1 MAELEQGIAKLDIT
15 TVHIDESRGS
25 DTDGDGTQSA
35 PYQSILA
42 SYIARGTTT
51 LECMVYKQQA
61 EPGQQGGCYQPASAT
76 ALKRAKKAYDIHIKK
91 AAKQNNNN
99 TLQQQQ
105 QQQPSKDQQKL
116 DEEQKLN
123 QARQIILQE
132 TEGTA
137 KRIKI
142 QHALENRNIKVRL
155 FGWVHRLRQ
164 QKGLIFVVLRDGTG
178 FLQCVLTGKLAQT
191 YDALTLTTESTIQ
204 LTGKVVALPEGKS
217 APEGHEL
224 QVDWWSIVG
233 RAPGDAEAFS
243 NQISEDSGP
252 DTLADRRHLVIRGE
266 TASSVLKV
274 RSALLDAFRKSYA
287 KISMVEVT
295 PPCMV
300 QTQVEGGSTLFE
312 FGYYGEKA
320 YLTQSS
326 QLYLETCL
334 PSLGD
339 CFCIQES
346 FRAEKSKT
354 RRHLSEYTHLEGEL
368 AFLTFEDLL
377 AHIEELICSTLSI
390 LLEDPKIKDL
400 VESLNPSFQMPIRPF
415 KRMEYREAIDWLNGR
430 GIEKSMED
438 GGGPFT
444 YADDIPEAPER
455 LMTDTLGVPIFLINF
470 PKEIKAFYMK
480 RIPGNENFTESVDV
494 LMPGVGEI
502 VGGSMRMTGYEE
514 LLAAYKGA
522 GIPADPY
529 YWYTDQ
535 RKYGTC
541 EHGGYGLGVERFLA
555 WLLGRPHVREC
566 SLYPR
571 YTARCTP

>member
-1 MAELEQGIAKLDIT
+1 MAA
-15 TVHIDESRGS
+15 HIDEANGS
-25 DTDGDGTQSA
+25 DATGDGTAQK
-35 PYQSILA
+35 PFQSILGA
-42 SYIARGTTT
+42 YAARGTST
-51 LECMVYKQQA
+51 LDCLLLKQD
-61 EPGQQGGCYQPASAT
+61 GYQPPSAT
-76 ALKRAKKAYDIHIKK
+76 ALKRAKKALEIQTKK
-91 AAKQNNNN
+91 AAKQPTPKNEGG
-99 TLQQQQ
+99 
-105 QQQPSKDQQKL
+105 
-116 DEEQKLN
+116 EEKKAPIELH
-123 QARQIILQE
+123 E
-132 TEGTA
+132 TAGIA

-142 QHALENRNIKVRL
+142 HQATENRDIKVRL

-164 QKGLIFVVLRDGTG
+164 QKSLIFLVLRDGSG
-178 FLQCVLTGKLAQT
+178 FIQCVLTGKLAQT
-191 YDALTLTTESTIQ
+191 HHALTLTTESTVQI
-204 LTGKVVALPEGKS
+204 TGKIVQVPAGKS
-217 APEGHEL
+217 APDGHEL
-224 QVDWWSIVG
+224 QADWWTIVG
-233 RAPGDAEAFS
+233 RAPGDAEAFT
-243 NQISEDSGP
+243 NQISEDSAP

-266 TASSVLKV
+266 TASAVLKV
-274 RSALLDAFRKSYA
+274 RAALLDAFRRSYA
-287 KISMVEVT
+287 RMAITEVT

-368 AFLTFEDLL
+368 AFISFEELL
-377 AHIEELICSTLSI
+377 AHIEELICSTLST
-390 LLEDPKIKDL
+390 LLEEPKIKSL
-400 VESLNPSFQMPIRPF
+400 VESLNPNFALPRRPF
-415 KRMEYREAIDWLNGR
+415 KRMEYRAAIDWLNER
-430 GIEKSMED
+430 GITKSEED
-438 GGGPFT
+438 GGGAFT
-444 YADDIPEAPER
+444 LQDDIPEAPER
-455 LMTDTLGVPIFLINF
+455 LMTDTIGEPIFLINF

-480 RIPGNENFTESVDV
+480 RIPGNEAFTESVDV

-502 VGGSMRMTGYEE
+502 VGGSMRMTGYDE
-514 LLAAYKGA
+514 LLAAYKAA
-522 GIPADPY
+522 GIPPEPY

-555 WLLGRPHVREC
+555 WLLARPHVREC

-571 YTARCTP
+571 YTSRCTP

>member
-1 MAELEQGIAKLDIT
+1 MAEMEEAMSKLTINI
-15 TVHIDESRGS
+15 HIDESKGS
-25 DTDGDGTQSA
+25 DSTGDGSLDK
-35 PYQSILA
+35 PYQSILGV
-42 SYIARGTTT
+42 YISKGTND
-51 LECMVYKQQA
+51 LSESILIYNQA
-61 EPGQQGGCYQPASAT
+61 QDDNTGEYIKASAT
-76 ALKRAKKAYDIHIKK
+76 ALKKAKKSYEIHVKK
-91 AAKQNNNN
+91 QAKATKVQSNDEN
-99 TLQQQQ
+99 T
-105 QQQPSKDQQKL
+105 KL
-116 DEEQKLN
+116 DEQTRLEEAKK
-123 QARQIILQE
+123 IILSE
-132 TEGTA
+132 TEGEA

-142 QHALENRNIKVRL
+142 HNAVENRNVKVRV
-155 FGWVHRLRQ
+155 FGWVHRLRS
-164 QKGLIFVVLRDGTG
+164 QKGLIFIVLRDGTG

-191 YDALTLTTESTIQ
+191 YDAITLTVESTIE
-204 LTGKVVALPEGKS
+204 LTGKVVELPEGKS
-217 APEGHEL
+217 ASEGHEL
-224 QVDWWSIVG
+224 QVDWWNVVG
-233 RAPGDAEAFS
+233 KAPGDSEAFN
-243 NQISEDSGP
+243 NQISEESGV

-266 TASSVLKV
+266 TASSVLKL
-274 RSALLDAFRKSYA
+274 RSALLDAFRKSYS
-287 KISMVEVT
+287 KLSMIEVT

-368 AFLTFEDLL
+368 AFLTFDELL
-377 AHIEELICSTLSI
+377 THIEELICSTLTI
-390 LLEDPKIKDL
+390 LLEDPKMKKII
-400 VESLNPSFQMPIRPF
+400 ESLNPSFKYPSRPF
-415 KRMEYREAIDWLNGR
+415 KRMEYVEAIAWLNER
-430 GIEKSMED
+430 GIEKSVED

-444 YADDIPEAPER
+444 HSDDIPEAPER
-455 LMTDTLGVPIFLINF
+455 LMTDTIGEPIFLINF

-480 RIPGNENFTESVDV
+480 RIPDNPNFTESVDV

-502 VGGSMRMTGYEE
+502 VGGSMRMTGYNE
-514 LLAAYKGA
+514 LLDAYKNA
-522 GIPADPY
+522 GISADPY

-571 YTARCTP
+571 YTSRCTP

>member
-1 MAELEQGIAKLDIT
+1 MADSLGMDKLSISS
-15 TVHIDESRGS
+15 VYIDESRGS
-25 DTDGDGTQSA
+25 DSNGDGTEGS
-35 PYQSILA
+35 PYQSILGAYISRA
-42 SYIARGTTT
+42 SNQVDCLVFKANES
-51 LECMVYKQQA
+51 LE
-61 EPGQQGGCYQPASAT
+61 EPGSYQPASST
-76 ALKRAKKAYDIHIKK
+76 ALKRAKKGYEVHQKK
-91 AAKQNNNN
+91 INK
-99 TLQQQQ
+99 T
-105 QQQPSKDQQKL
+105 SKTVNLTQANKDHKL
-116 DEEQKLN
+116 EDEKNLVESRRIVLT
-123 QARQIILQE
+123 E
-132 TEGTA
+132 TGGES

-142 QHALENRNIKVRL
+142 QDGIQNRNVKIRV

-204 LTGKVVALPEGKS
+204 LTGKIVELPEGKS
-217 APEGHEL
+217 APDGHEL
-224 QVDWWSIVG
+224 QVDWWAIVG
-233 RAPGDAEAFS
+233 KAPGDSEAFN
-243 NQISEDSGP
+243 NQISEESGP
-252 DTLADRRHLVIRGE
+252 DTLADQRHLVIRGE

-274 RSALLDAFRKSYA
+274 RSALLAGFRRTYHQL
-287 KISMVEVT
+287 SMMEVT

-312 FGYYGEKA
+312 FDYYGEKA

-334 PSLGD
+334 PSLGN

-354 RRHLSEYTHLEGEL
+354 RRHLSEYTHLEAEL

-377 AHIEELICSTLSI
+377 AHIEELICLTLDT
-390 LLEDPKIKDL
+390 LLADAKIRSL
-400 VESLNPSFQMPIRPF
+400 IESLNPDFKYPTRPF
-415 KRMEYREAIDWLNGR
+415 KRMDYKEAIEWLNER
-430 GIEKSMED
+430 GIEKSQED

-444 YADDIPEAPER
+444 LSDDIPEAPER
-455 LMTDTLGVPIFLINF
+455 LMTDTFNVPIFLINF

-480 RIPGNENFTESVDV
+480 RIQGNEKFTESVDV

-502 VGGSMRMTGYEE
+502 VGGSMRMTDFDE
-514 LLAAYKGA
+514 LLSAYKDA
-522 GIPADPY
+522 GIPPEPY

-541 EHGGYGLGVERFLA
+541 EHGGYGLGIERFLA
-555 WLLGRPHVREC
+555 WLLGRSHVREC

-571 YTARCTP
+571 YTSRCTP